1 MSIFLQ
7 TNPPHQPLI
16 ISLSRITEK
25 RLFKRSEG
33 FVVWGL

>member
-1 MSIFLQ
+1 MNIFLQ
-7 TNPPHQPLI
+7 TNPPHQSLI
-16 ISLSRITEK
+16 ISLLRTTEK